1 MIKLKFSLGICLVL
15 FNASADDLLFEAYKS
30 FFNLSNNS
38 EVRKVAYTFKGSDGD
53 INGNLRWRQKSSDR
67 FSLSFELGLLKIIL
81 TRNSDRLQLY
91 LPHNKTLFSSSAG
104 ENGFSLASLMDTLQ
118 EMDVDVYKDFLLIN
132 DLKNIQE
139 RFDLIINNVE
149 NNYYIYNSFR
159 QIAKVQLD
167 DGSLSYAQIY
177 FPTGTLDLKFKKSS
191 FSYLIFRNSKAS
203 TRLELTE
210 NDLNKSVTRAMAR
223 YIQIR
228 HHE

>member
-1 MIKLKFSLGICLVL
+1 MFLLEIVISYSFIYHIIKLYL
-15 FNASADDLLFEAYKS
+15 FY
-30 FFNLSNNS
+30 
-38 EVRKVAYTFKGSDGD
+38 
-53 INGNLRWRQKSSDR
+53 
-67 FSLSFELGLLKIIL
+67 
-81 TRNSDRLQLY
+81 
-91 LPHNKTLFSSSAG
+91 AG

-118 EMDVDVYKDFLLIN
+118 EMDVNVYKDFLLIN

-139 RFDLIINNVE
+139 RFDLIINKVE

-159 QIAKVQLD
+159 QIAKFSSMMGAYHTLK
-167 DGSLSYAQIY
+167 Y

-210 NDLNKSVTRAMAR
+210 NDLNKSVTRALAR

-228 HHE
+228 HMNY